1 MTLQS
6 LARAAAFRLVPCLLT
21 VVIAFPAAAQDA
33 TVPAATGTE
42 TEVPAVRV
50 GLDIFVIRPKLDEN
64 GLPVLDEQG
73 KPVLEE
79 RPAET
84 EKVLPGDRLSYHV
97 RLTNDGAAA
106 QDVELN
112 LPLGAGLDL
121 HPETLHSD
129 FPLSFVASSVDDDGY
144 FSVFVTPGGKTTT
157 EYQKGAARGL
167 DGLKAVLA
175 DLPRDADGEIVYGV
189 TVR

>member
-1 MTLQS
+1 MTLQ
-6 LARAAAFRLVPCLLT
+6 APRAAAFRLLPCLL
-21 VVIAFPAAAQDA
+21 AALMALPATAQDA
-33 TVPAATGTE
+33 AAPVVPE
-42 TEVPAVRV
+42 TAEAPAVQV
-50 GLDIFVIRPKLDEN
+50 GLGIFVMRPKVDDK
-64 GLPVLDEQG
+64 GFPVLDEKGQ
-73 KPVLEE
+73 PVLEE

-84 EKVLPGDRLSYHV
+84 EKVLPGDRLTYHV
-97 RLTNDGAAA
+97 RLTNGGAPA

-112 LPLGAGLDL
+112 LPLGSGLDL

-129 FPLSFVASSVDDDGY
+129 FPVSFVASSVDEDGY

-175 DLPRDADGEIVYGV
+175 DLPQDADGEIVYGV